1 MKKLSRE
8 EENEL
13 RGQDPEA
20 YLQYYYPLRERF
32 EASVLYNLSLKTR
45 KGNVEAVNFLTY
57 CVGDEIMKYLKELRD
72 FYKKANEKAH
82 Q

>member
-20 YLQYYYPLRERF
+20 YLQYYYALRERF

-45 KGNVEAVNFLTY
+45 RRIHLILLSGCKIG
-57 CVGDEIMKYLKELRD
+57 
-72 FYKKANEKAH
+72 
-82 Q
+82 